1 MVSFV
6 CLAFSMDESYQPPG
20 PEEGGVPI
28 SREEVL
34 TDLPRL
40 GSERTGPL
48 PLVPVLRVRRDL
60 DDSAGGP
67 GSY

>member
-1 MVSFV
+1 M
-6 CLAFSMDESYQPPG
+6 
-20 PEEGGVPI
+20 PI